1 MRKQAY
7 MCRLRPCYRLRN
19 KFCIVQR
26 MPVDTRKPKSGSGKC
41 IPVWNEQ
48 VKEYR
53 EIALFWHGHWKYNNS
68 TRTETRS
75 QIRRSTRA
83 CYHTAVKAA
92 KASAIKTQSRVM
104 AEALLENN
112 SRDLWTEIKKVNR
125 KSGTIPTTMDDT
137 LGEASVADVFANK
150 FKSLY
155 SCVSYDQC
163 DMDGLLNDVD
173 SLISNVCCSDG
184 CTKGLDIHTDNASRA
199 MRHMS
204 RGKRDGGVGLST
216 DNLINAPLHELQVHL
231 ALIFTTMLRQAIL
244 HGACAS
250 STTQKASQ
258 VCHLITDS
266 SNYRGIAL
274 NSPLCKAFKLVVL
287 DIHHDVLCSFELPFG
302 LKRCSSITQCT
313 SCIFDTGSDSV
324 LPKRLYQNCYI

>member
-1 MRKQAY
+1 MALVAFLIDDSEDN
-7 MCRLRPCYRLRN
+7 CRLPLR
-19 KFCIVQR
+19 KIQ
-26 MPVDTRKPKSGSGKC
+26 MVDHMS
-41 IPVWNEQ
+41 E
-48 VKEYR
+48 
-53 EIALFWHGHWKYNNS
+53 A
-68 TRTETRS
+68 

-83 CYHTAVKAA
+83 CYHATVKAA
-92 KASAIKTQSRVM
+92 KASVNKTQSRVM

-287 DIHHDVLCSFELPFG
+287 DIHHDVLCSSELQFG
-302 LKRCSSITQCT
+302 FKRSLSTTHCT
-313 SCIFDTGSDSV
+313 FSMQEVIQYYRNMDTPVYAMYLDASQAFDRIHQACATCGPRATRGPRGDFVRPAAS
-324 LPKRLYQNCYI
+324 